1 MKDYLFSS
9 ARIRTLE
16 SQLVTRARTE
26 ELLEAKSLAEAF
38 DRLREYGIDPVTDE
52 NGKPLRED
60 TLLSILRKSY
70 LTVEEMLP
78 DDAALV
84 LWRYPYDCNNIKAAI
99 KGFARKIDPRTMMF
113 DFGTVA
119 IDSVIRMTETGCF
132 DGLPTH
138 MKAAAVSATE
148 EYAKTKDPQVIDL
161 MLDAACYADMLEAA
175 TRSGV
180 AFAVQL
186 VRMKI
191 DLTNL
196 LICVRILRMKSGE
209 MGRLL
214 LENALI
220 AGGLISFADL
230 KAWFSVGEDFL
241 WDRLYY
247 SEYDVL
253 ASAVSASDGSL
264 TAVERCLDNEW
275 MRQIRSVKFVS
286 YGAEVAIAFLQA
298 HEYEVRNLR
307 IILSGKEAGLATE
320 TLRERIRD
328 SYV

>member
-113 DFGTVA
+113 DFGTVD

-138 MKAAAVSATE
+138 MKAVAVSATE

-247 SEYDVL
+247 SEYDAL

>member
-1 MKDYLFSS
+1 MNDYLFSS
-9 ARIRTLE
+9 ARIRVLE
-16 SQLVTRARTE
+16 AQLIGRARIE
-26 ELLEAKSLAEAF
+26 ELLEAKGAAEAV
-38 DRLREYGIDPVTDE
+38 DRLREYGIDPVTDA

-78 DDAALV
+78 DDAALL
-84 LWRYPYDCNNIKAAI
+84 LWRYPYDCNNVKAAI
-99 KGFARKIDPRTMMF
+99 KGFARKIDPRSMMF
-113 DFGTVA
+113 DFGTVEL
-119 IDSVIRMTETGCF
+119 DRVIRMTETGCF

-138 MKAAAVSATE
+138 MKAAAVSATA

-161 MLDAACYADMLEAA
+161 VLDKACYADMLDAA
-175 TRSGV
+175 ALSGV
-180 AFAVQL
+180 AFAEKL

-214 LENALI
+214 LENALL
-220 AGGLISFADL
+220 AGGLLPQDTL
-230 KAWFSVGEDFL
+230 RAWFAAGEEIL
-241 WDRLYY
+241 WERLYY
-247 SEYDVL
+247 SQYDAL
-253 ASAVSASDGSL
+253 ASAVLASDRSL

-286 YGAEVAIAFLQA
+286 YGAEVAIAFLLA

-307 IILSGKEAGLATE
+307 IVLSGKEAGLATE
-320 TLRERIRD
+320 TIRERIRD